1 MNARVIIFLQKLM
14 GTFGEHDGKL
24 LRRVSMGERDVGDG
38 QGAVGEELDGFNVRV
53 AIGKAFGQ

>member
-1 MNARVIIFLQKLM
+1 
-14 GTFGEHDGKL
+14 
-24 LRRVSMGERDVGDG
+24 MGERDVGDG